1 MVALRHDTP
10 LIPPDLMQARRVIR
24 DLDHAQAGDVLV
36 TWQHGAARAQQ
47 IERAKKQGIS
57 AVVCEAPAPLADSE
71 MSFTVVDNA
80 RQAFA
85 LMSVAAHDLPPAFPL
100 IGVTGTDGKTSL
112 VHVAHH
118 CLGPDAARIGSL
130 GMVSGDRVVQTGHTS
145 PPSEV
150 THEFLASLP
159 INCPGAA

>member
-1 MVALRHDTP
+1 M
-10 LIPPDLMQARRVIR
+10 IR
-24 DLDHAQAGDVLV
+24 DLDHAQRRRCARHL
-36 TWQHGAARAQQ
+36 AARRGARCTANRTGQGH
-47 IERAKKQGIS
+47 GIS
-57 AVVCEAPAPLADSE
+57 AVVCEAPAPVADSE

-130 GMVSGDRVVQTGHTS
+130 GMVSGDRVVADRPH
-145 PPSEV
+145 
-150 THEFLASLP
+150 LAAQRGDP
-159 INCPGAA
+159 